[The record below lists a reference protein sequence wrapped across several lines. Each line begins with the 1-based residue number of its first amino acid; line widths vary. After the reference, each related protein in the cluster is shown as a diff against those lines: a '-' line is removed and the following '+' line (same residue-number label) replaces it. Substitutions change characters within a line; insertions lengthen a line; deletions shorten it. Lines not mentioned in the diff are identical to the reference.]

1 MRAERSQEEQGMP
14 ETPPEPEDFNSRI
27 IREFRANGGEVGGP
41 FAGAP
46 LLLLTST
53 GAKSGAQRTNP
64 MMYLADGGRLI
75 VFASKGGAPT
85 NPDWYH
91 NLVAH
96 PAATV
101 EVGEE
106 RFAVT
111 ATVLS
116 GAERD
121 ELYGRQ
127 SAPYPGFGEY
137 QAKTS
142 RTIPVIALERTA

>member
-1 MRAERSQEEQGMP
+1 MSEAP
-14 ETPPEPEDFNSRI
+14 AAEDFNTRV
-27 IREFRANGGEVGGP
+27 IREFRAGGGEVGPP
-41 FAGAP
+41 FDGAP

-53 GAKSGAQRTNP
+53 GAKSGTQRTNP
-64 MMYLADGGRLI
+64 MMYLADGPRLV
-75 VFASKGGAPT
+75 VFASKAGAPT

-96 PAATV
+96 PEATV
-101 EVGEE
+101 EVGTD

-111 ATVLS
+111 AKVLS

-121 ELYGRQ
+121 ELYERQ
-127 SAPYPGFGEY
+127 AALYPGFGEY

>member
-1 MRAERSQEEQGMP
+1 MSEAP
-14 ETPPEPEDFNSRI
+14 EAEDFNTRV
-27 IREFRANGGEVGGP
+27 IREFRANGGEVGPP
-41 FAGAP
+41 FDGAP

-53 GAKSGAQRTNP
+53 GARSGAQRTNP
-64 MMYLADGGRLI
+64 MMYLADGPRLV
-75 VFASKGGAPT
+75 VFASKAGAPA

-96 PAATV
+96 PEATV
-101 EVGEE
+101 EVGAD

-111 ATVLS
+111 AKVLS

-121 ELYGRQ
+121 QLYERQ
-127 SAPYPGFGEY
+127 AALYPGFGEY

>member
-1 MRAERSQEEQGMP
+1 MS
-14 ETPPEPEDFNSRI
+14 EPEDFNSRV
-27 IREFRANGGEVGGP
+27 IREFRANGGEVGPP
-41 FAGAP
+41 FDGAP
-46 LLLLTST
+46 LLLLIST

-64 MMYLADGGRLI
+64 MMYLADGPRLV
-75 VFASKGGAPT
+75 VFATKAGAPT

-96 PAATV
+96 PEATV
-101 EVGEE
+101 ELGTD

-111 ATVLS
+111 ARVLS

-121 ELYGRQ
+121 ELYERQ
-127 SAPYPGFGEY
+127 AALYPGFAEY
-137 QAKTS
+137 QANTS

>member
-1 MRAERSQEEQGMP
+1 MTEAA
-14 ETPPEPEDFNSRI
+14 EPESFNSRI
-27 IREFRANGGEVGGP
+27 IREFRANGGEVGGQ

-53 GAKSGAQRTNP
+53 GAKTGTQRTNP
-64 MMYLADGGRLI
+64 MMYLADGSRLV
-75 VFASKGGAPT
+75 VFASKAGAPT

-101 EVGEE
+101 EVGTD

-111 ATVLS
+111 ARVVS

-121 ELYGRQ
+121 ELYERQ
-127 SAPYPGFGEY
+127 SALYPGFGEY
-137 QAKTS
+137 QANTS